1 VGHLNAANLPQ
12 GYPQFF
18 ASGEG
23 ATLVDVD
30 GRRFIDFMCAWGPN
44 YLGYRHPEVQEAV
57 QRQLKAGRL
66 PERPRENIPDV
77 NSGVHSSNPLSSTKK
92 SWLASVVPKVPKS
105 RDLIKR

>member
-30 GRRFIDFMCAWGPN
+30 GRRSIDFMCAWGPN
-44 YLGYRHPEVQEAV
+44 YPGYRHPEVEEAV
-57 QRQLKAGRL
+57 QRQLKAGDCLNGPVRISRTSTQGSTVRI
-66 PERPRENIPDV
+66 PSAPPRSPREP
-77 NSGVHSSNPLSSTKK
+77 P
-92 SWLASVVPKVPKS
+92 
-105 RDLIKR
+105 